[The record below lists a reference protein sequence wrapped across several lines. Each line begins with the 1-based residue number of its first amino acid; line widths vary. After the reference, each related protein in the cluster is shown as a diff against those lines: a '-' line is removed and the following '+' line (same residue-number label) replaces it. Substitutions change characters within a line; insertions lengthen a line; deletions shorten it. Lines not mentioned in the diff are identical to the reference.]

1 MVNTSVKAFC
11 CVGLR
16 VFLCVCVFG
25 FRKGEVSGGVR
36 PQRSGE
42 VGRELTLTLV
52 IGQQAVDLMS
62 YSGRVLKH
70 VHCLSFPWSIIFSL
84 NVAFII
90 VGQQK
95 VQEVLVQ
102 VILIEHLA
110 VKLRHVETLP
120 VREAASRVVIII
132 GVVVMTSTESRKD
145 ERGQPSSQGRV
156 YGC

>member
-1 MVNTSVKAFC
+1 M
-11 CVGLR
+11 
-16 VFLCVCVFG
+16 
-25 FRKGEVSGGVR
+25 SGGVR

-62 YSGRVLKH
+62 YSGRILKH

-120 VREAASRVVIII
+120 VREAASRVVIIV
-132 GVVVMTSTESRKD
+132 GVVVIVVMTSTESRKD
-145 ERGQPSSQGRV
+145 ERGQPSSEGRV

>member
-1 MVNTSVKAFC
+1 M
-11 CVGLR
+11 
-16 VFLCVCVFG
+16 
-25 FRKGEVSGGVR
+25 
-36 PQRSGE
+36 
-42 VGRELTLTLV
+42 TLV

-62 YSGRVLKH
+62 YSGRILKH

-120 VREAASRVVIII
+120 VREAASRVVIIV
-132 GVVVMTSTESRKD
+132 GVVVIVVMTSTESRKD
-145 ERGQPSSQGRV
+145 ERGQPSSEGRV
-156 YGC
+156 YGG